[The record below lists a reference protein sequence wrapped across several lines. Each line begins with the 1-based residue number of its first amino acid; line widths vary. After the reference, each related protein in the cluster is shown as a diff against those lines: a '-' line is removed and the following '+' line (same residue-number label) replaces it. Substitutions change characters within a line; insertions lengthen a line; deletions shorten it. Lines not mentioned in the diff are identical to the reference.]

1 MRESPMRTA
10 ELKGKIRV
18 RTINEELRE
27 RFGCR
32 VHKVPVH
39 AGFTCPNRDGIL
51 GTGGCLFCDP
61 HGSAAA
67 WSDPDEGVTAQLR
80 RGMEYARKRFQ
91 ARKFIAYFQPFSNT
105 YALVS
110 RLKVLW
116 EEALAVDDIVGISVG
131 TRPDCLPEDV
141 LDLIRTYREGT
152 PYFNLEIGLQTVH
165 DKTLREIGRGHD
177 FACFKDAVQRA
188 HRRGIPL
195 CVHIILGLPGETVPE
210 MMETVRTLLDLEIE
224 GIKLHHLHIL
234 KGSLLEREYRAGR
247 LSLMTQEEYVSLVCR
262 ILELIAG
269 RMVIHRFMGEA
280 PIRRLVAPDWTGRK
294 RDVLAAIARDL
305 GGT

>member
-1 MRESPMRTA
+1 
-10 ELKGKIRV
+10 
-18 RTINEELRE
+18 
-27 RFGCR
+27 
-32 VHKVPVH
+32 
-39 AGFTCPNRDGIL
+39 
-51 GTGGCLFCDP
+51 
-61 HGSAAA
+61 
-67 WSDPDEGVTAQLR
+67 
-80 RGMEYARKRFQ
+80 
-91 ARKFIAYFQPFSNT
+91 
-105 YALVS
+105 
-110 RLKVLW
+110 
-116 EEALAVDDIVGISVG
+116 
-131 TRPDCLPEDV
+131 
-141 LDLIRTYREGT
+141 
-152 PYFNLEIGLQTVH
+152 
-165 DKTLREIGRGHD
+165 
-177 FACFKDAVQRA
+177 VQRA

-195 CVHIILGLPGETVPE
+195 CAHIILGLPGETVPQ

-305 GGT
+305 GGA